1 MLAMVCVMHYQS
13 IYKEVEDLCKRR
25 SECFTGCIQNNF
37 PKLECEAL
45 PDISLTYNNA
55 FYDSLYFYPM
65 REDSE
70 IYARCAQYI
79 SEVSHSF
86 LRAVWIVT
94 DTAAFTNRSG
104 KTTAGAH
111 VLLAMQFAS

>member
-1 MLAMVCVMHYQS
+1 MFLPITMLAMVCLMHYQN

-37 PKLECEAL
+37 PNLECEAS

-70 IYARCAQYI
+70 IYAQCAQYI
-79 SEVSHSF
+79 DEVS
-86 LRAVWIVT
+86 T
-94 DTAAFTNRSG
+94 
-104 KTTAGAH
+104 
-111 VLLAMQFAS
+111 LAI